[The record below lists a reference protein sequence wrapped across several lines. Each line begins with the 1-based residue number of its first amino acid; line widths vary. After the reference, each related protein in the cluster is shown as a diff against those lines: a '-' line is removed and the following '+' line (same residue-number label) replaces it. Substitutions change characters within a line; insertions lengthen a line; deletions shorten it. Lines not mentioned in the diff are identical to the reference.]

1 MNNLPPNHYT
11 LEMIRQQRIDKK
23 KEILQSKEQMLHLA
37 HQLFAPPQSKNK
49 FEGMMQHVNMGRQIA
64 RYLPHHRS
72 ENASK
77 THPKSSHD
85 KFKTASKSLFKFIR
99 KMPIG

>member
-49 FEGMMQHVNMGRQIA
+49 FEGMMQHVNMGIA
-64 RYLPHHRS
+64 AYDGLMTGIKVLRRVR
-72 ENASK
+72 A
-77 THPKSSHD
+77 
-85 KFKTASKSLFKFIR
+85 FFGR
-99 KMPIG
+99 R

>member
-37 HQLFAPPQSKNK
+37 HQLFSPPQSKNK
-49 FEGMMQHVNMGRQIA
+49 FEGMMQHVNMGIA
-64 RYLPHHRS
+64 AYDGLMTGIKVLRRVRAFFGSGKRKRY
-72 ENASK
+72 
-77 THPKSSHD
+77 
-85 KFKTASKSLFKFIR
+85 
-99 KMPIG
+99 

>member
-49 FEGMMQHVNMGRQIA
+49 FEGMMQHVNMGIAAYDGLMTGIKVLRRVRAFFGRRQKKKILRA
-64 RYLPHHRS
+64 CLNLS
-72 ENASK
+72 AK
-77 THPKSSHD
+77 CQ
-85 KFKTASKSLFKFIR
+85 
-99 KMPIG
+99 

>member
-49 FEGMMQHVNMGRQIA
+49 FEGMMQHVNMGIA
-64 RYLPHHRS
+64 AYDGLMTGIKVLRRVRAFFGRGKRKRY
-72 ENASK
+72 
-77 THPKSSHD
+77 
-85 KFKTASKSLFKFIR
+85 
-99 KMPIG
+99 

>member
-49 FEGMMQHVNMGRQIA
+49 FEGMMQHVNMGIA
-64 RYLPHHRS
+64 AYDGLMTGIKVLRRVRTFFGSGKRKRY
-72 ENASK
+72 
-77 THPKSSHD
+77 
-85 KFKTASKSLFKFIR
+85 
-99 KMPIG
+99 

>member
-37 HQLFAPPQSKNK
+37 HHKNK
-49 FEGMMQHVNMGRQIA
+49 FEGMMQHVNMGIA
-64 RYLPHHRS
+64 AYDGLMTGIKVLRRIRAFFGSGKRKRY
-72 ENASK
+72 
-77 THPKSSHD
+77 
-85 KFKTASKSLFKFIR
+85 
-99 KMPIG
+99 